1 MKEAQSSEAGA
12 ILVADPRLLPGRN
25 LLVCPEPYLAL
36 ARALEIFYPVGASRT
51 RGASHRPSWRTTS
64 RWARERVSVR
74 WSRLRKARRSET
86 ARVVGAGCILGR
98 GVEIGADCILHPRVV
113 VGEQCQI
120 GDRCIVQSG
129 TVIGSDGF
137 GFATVDGTHHKVPQ
151 VGIVVLEDDVE
162 LGANVCVDRAAL
174 GETRIGRGT
183 KVDNLVQIAHN
194 VEIGEHCLLVAQ
206 VGISGSTHVGHHT
219 VFAGQSGC
227 SGHLK
232 IGSGVVLAARA
243 AAFKDVPDGA
253 TMAGAP
259 ARPHREWL
267 KANANVQ
274 RLDGLRAKVKQLE
287 ERLAELEE
295 KDMNDI
301 SEILTVM
308 PHRYPFL
315 LIDRVL
321 EMDDSKI
328 RAVKNVTINEPHF
341 LGHFPGVPVMPGVLI
356 VEAMAQAGGFLLFS
370 RSKTAKTSSS
380 ISPGST
386 SAVSANRLFPV
397 TS

>member
-1 MKEAQSSEAGA
+1 VTSSRKLADLAFDVGADVVGDGNLEVGGIRPLDTAKTEHLSFLHNPKYVEEAKASAAGA
-12 ILVADPRLLPGRN
+12 ILVADPEALPGRN

-36 ARALEIFYPVGASRT
+36 AQALEIFHPVERPEPGVHPSAVVADDVSVGEGASV
-51 RGASHRPSWRTTS
+51 GPL
-64 RWARERVSVR
+64 VSV
-74 WSRLRKARRSET
+74 AAGATIGDRSI
-86 ARVVGAGCILGR
+86 VGAGCILGR
-98 GVEIGADCILHPRVV
+98 DTRIGADCVLHPRVV
-113 VGEQCQI
+113 VEEYCQL
-120 GDRCIVQSG
+120 GDRCIVHSG

-162 LGANVCVDRAAL
+162 LGSNVCVDRAAL

-206 VGISGSTHVGHHT
+206 VGISGSTQIGHHT

-232 IGSGVVLAARA
+232 IGSGVVLVARA

-274 RLDGLRAKVKQLE
+274 RLDGLRAKVKHLE
-287 ERLAELEE
+287 ERFAELEG
-295 KDMNDI
+295 K
-301 SEILTVM
+301 
-308 PHRYPFL
+308 
-315 LIDRVL
+315 
-321 EMDDSKI
+321 K
-328 RAVKNVTINEPHF
+328 
-341 LGHFPGVPVMPGVLI
+341 
-356 VEAMAQAGGFLLFS
+356 
-370 RSKTAKTSSS
+370 
-380 ISPGST
+380 
-386 SAVSANRLFPV
+386 
-397 TS
+397 